1 MKKLKPIFAGLLCS
15 LALSLNAQQVINIQA
30 SFYSEVLDEVR
41 NVRVYLPGNYY
52 AHPANLHYPV
62 IYYLHGWTG
71 NHNDMSEM
79 LTMYQGLMG
88 TGVIEPAIMVA
99 ADNWVEP
106 FEGSCY
112 LNSILWGN
120 YEDYNINDV
129 INWVDST
136 FRTIPERRGRAII
149 GQSMGG
155 YGAFRYALK
164 YKDKFCALAANGPS
178 LNIQLLVDNIQAKL
192 LMENS
197 GPPYSYSYQ
206 GGGPYTR
213 WMFLVSGAGA
223 PNLNTQQTYINPAI
237 VEYPFNEYCEP
248 IDTIL
253 QKIYAIDI
261 IDLLHNTTP
270 EDSVGI
276 YYCCGTND
284 EWQLYEANAALA
296 DTLDALGLPYEFMSH
311 TGGHGM
317 PALFKQRALIF
328 LDSLLMSPVHMTL
341 DIGNMPEE
349 SQKLSL
355 SAFPIPVSHSTSV
368 FCNIPFDSFTRLVLV
383 SHLGQELNVIF
394 EGIMQRGGQYFELD
408 ASALSGGVYF
418 LLMQTGNKTQAQKI
432 IKVQ

>member
-1 MKKLKPIFAGLLCS
+1 MKNLKPIFAGLFCG
-15 LALSLNAQQVINIQA
+15 LAMSLNAQQVINIQA
-30 SFYSEVLDEVR
+30 SFYSEALDEIR
-41 NVRVYLPGNYY
+41 NVRVYLPGDYY
-52 AHPANLHYPV
+52 SHPANLHYPV

-71 NHNDMSEM
+71 NHNSMSE
-79 LTMYQGLMG
+79 LHSYFQALMG
-88 TGVIEPAIMVA
+88 TGAIEPAIMVA

-129 INWVDST
+129 INWVDAT
-136 FRTIPERRGRAII
+136 FRTIPERKGRAMI

-192 LMENS
+192 LTENS

-223 PNLNTQQTYINPAI
+223 PNLNTPQTYINPAI

-253 QKIYAIDI
+253 QKIYALDI

-276 YYCCGTND
+276 IYCCGMND

-296 DTLDALGLPYEFMSH
+296 DTLDALGLPYEFYSH

-328 LDSLLMSPVHMTL
+328 LDSLLMQPIQVNVGIPEVSDYLQGLEVYPNPFLNATAVRFELYHSTNVKITL
-341 DIGNMPEE
+341 HNPAGQLIL
-349 SQKLSL
+349 KLSKGL
-355 SAFPIPVSHSTSV
+355 LQAGWHEVS
-368 FCNIPFDSFTRLVLV
+368 
-383 SHLGQELNVIF
+383 LNAH
-394 EGIMQRGGQYFELD
+394 QLP
-408 ASALSGGVYF
+408 SGLYF
-418 LLMQTGNKTQAQKI
+418 LRIQSGEKSVTRKLVKY
-432 IKVQ
+432 

>member
-1 MKKLKPIFAGLLCS
+1 MKKLRLIFAGLLCS
-15 LALSLNAQQVINIQA
+15 LVINLNAQPLINILA
-30 SFYSEVLDEVR
+30 SFYSEALDEVK
-41 NVRVYLPGNYY
+41 NVRIFLPGDYFNY
-52 AHPANLHYPV
+52 PADQHYSV
-62 IYYLHGWTG
+62 IYYLHGWTC
-71 NHNDMSEM
+71 NYNNVSEM
-79 LTMYQGLMG
+79 HAYLQALIAAG
-88 TGVIEPAIMVA
+88 TIDPVIMVS

-112 LNSILWGN
+112 VNSILWGN
-120 YEDYNINDV
+120 YEEYNINDV
-129 INWVDST
+129 INWVDAT
-136 FRTIPERRGRAII
+136 FRTIPERKGRAMI

-178 LNIQLLVDNIQAKL
+178 LNLQLLVDNIQAKL
-192 LMENS
+192 LTENS

-223 PNLNTQQTYINPAI
+223 PNLNTPQTYINPAI

-253 QKIYAIDI
+253 QKIYALDI

-276 YYCCGTND
+276 IYCCGMND

-296 DTLDALGLPYEFMSH
+296 DTLDDLGLPYEFYSH

-317 PALFKQRALIF
+317 PYEFKQRALIF
-328 LDSLLMSPVHMTL
+328 LDSLLMAPTQMALGTE
-341 DIGNMPEE
+341 NKPEVN
-349 SQKLSL
+349 QQLSL
-355 SAFPIPVSHSTSV
+355 STFPNPVSHSASV
-368 FCNIPFDSFTRLVLV
+368 FCNIPAAGFGRLVLV
-383 SHLGQELNVIF
+383 SHLGKEMHVIF
-394 EGIMQRGGQYFELD
+394 EGVLQSGEQYFGLD
-408 ASALSGGVYF
+408 TSALPAGVYF
-418 LLMQTGNKTQAQKI
+418 VMLQTSQKTLSKKLL
-432 IKVQ
+432 KVK